1 MPLGGADH
9 ARQVVLDQGREHDRA
24 LLPSPRGRLVDAARR
39 LVGFVD
45 GVDEGQAD
53 LAETHLELAQHR
65 VAEGFGRD
73 AGAVRHEEHGA
84 RCAWGGGVLN
94 WGHDACL

>member
-1 MPLGGADH
+1 LT
-9 ARQVVLDQGREHDRA
+9 RVENTIGRW
-24 LLPSPRGRLVDAARR
+24 PSPERRLVDAARR
-39 LVGFVD
+39 LVGFFD

-73 AGAVRHEEHGA
+73 ARAVRHEEHGA
-84 RCAWGGGVLN
+84 RCAWIGWGAR
-94 WGHDACL
+94 WGHDAFL